1 MVCYIAYDYRVTM
14 ARLDRFLYILL
25 AALLATLPFEFRSS
39 AVLSNLQWLFVALG
53 AVALPIIFRERQRL
67 LGERLVLAALLFVCV
82 QWLSALLAPEFA
94 SNAAKGAVRVTAGLI
109 ILCASLCVRNSL
121 GLKRIWA
128 VSAVLAALYGIVDL
142 AGFGLP
148 QLFRDVNFYYANV
161 TRLSGSFE
169 YPNIAAA
176 FFALSLPIVS
186 FAAGPL
192 WFRIAGTLI
201 VWSALILTYS
211 RGAAIATILAL
222 LIWGLRGRTRII
234 LPLLFLLGGILA
246 AAAILQPT
254 VARRFLGLQSRS
266 AFSVQYEPQFNLLRR
281 SPNETETFVV
291 RIRNNGTRQWVSID
305 GKPFW
310 LRYRWFDSVTK
321 NVVLEP
327 NRYTPVPVPIQ
338 PEGSVEIAAPLR
350 TPSSPGFYI
359 LTWDLFGREPG
370 WFSDRGMYPAIVE
383 VEIQPGTQPWSGH
396 GDVTRWHE
404 RDISKAFVTNDP
416 FERLK
421 LWKTCLQ
428 MFAERPA
435 FGAGMDNFRLLH
447 GRRDGLTDWDRTIR
461 ANSLYLELLTGSGLA
476 GLGAFMFMMSAV
488 RWKLDAPSVA
498 LGIFLIHGLVD
509 DFLMTTPVYFAFW
522 FLLGQ
527 AGREE

>member
-1 MVCYIAYDYRVTM
+1 M

-25 AALLATLPFEFRSS
+25 AVLLATLPFEFRST
-39 AVLSNLQWLFVALG
+39 AILSNLQWMFVAVA

-67 LGERLVLAALLFVCV
+67 LGERLVLAAFLFVCV

-94 SNAAKGAVRVTAGLI
+94 ANAAKAAVRVTAGFI
-109 ILCASLCVRNSL
+109 ILCVSLCVRNSL
-121 GLKRIWA
+121 GLKRTLA
-128 VSAVLAALYGIVDL
+128 VSAVAAALYGMVDL
-142 AGFGLP
+142 AGYGRP

-176 FFALSLPIVS
+176 FFALSLPIVIS
-186 FAAGPL
+186 AAGPR
-192 WFRIAGTLI
+192 WFRITGTLI

-211 RGAAIATILAL
+211 RGAVIAAVLML
-222 LIWGLRGRTRII
+222 LIWGVRSRAKII
-234 LPLLFLLGGILA
+234 LPLLFLCGGILA
-246 AAAILQPT
+246 VAAVLQPT
-254 VARRFLGLQSRS
+254 VARRFLGLQSRF

-281 SPNETETFVV
+281 SPNQTETFVL
-291 RIRNNGTRQWVSID
+291 RMRNNGTRQWVSID

-310 LRYRWFDSVTK
+310 LRYRWFDPVTK
-321 NVVLEP
+321 KVVLEP

-350 TPSSPGFYI
+350 TPSSPGLYI

-370 WFSDRGMYPAIVE
+370 WFNLRGIYPAIVE
-383 VEIQPGTQPWSGH
+383 VEIQPGIEPWSGN
-396 GDVTRWHE
+396 GDVTRWQA
-404 RDISKAFVTNDP
+404 RDISSAFVTNDP
-416 FERLK
+416 FERLQ
-421 LWKTCLQ
+421 LWKTGLQ
-428 MFAERPA
+428 MFAERPV

-447 GRRDGLTDWDRTIR
+447 GRRYGLTDWDRTIR

-476 GLGAFMFMMSAV
+476 GLGAFMFMMGAV
-488 RWKLDAPSVA
+488 RWKLDAASVA

-527 AGREE
+527 AGRKE